1 MTPCPGADPR
11 SAAGRTRRRVNVTPL
26 AVHSPGAVR
35 DALRSHGWEDG
46 LARASAGG
54 IHPLAFH
61 LTGLDQG
68 TLEALVRFGGG
79 LGLEV
84 VTGDD
89 WAIVAGSRSRMSAFA
104 RPWTAPEPLLEVAAP
119 GRARDAGRSRV
130 RRGAPPVDP
139 FRSTGP
145 ILVGILNVTPD
156 SFSDGGRFT
165 GADAALA
172 HADALLR
179 DGATVIDVGGES
191 TRPGRT
197 ELVSTEEELRRVR
210 ARGRGAG
217 AGAPRSPR
225 IDRYREGGGGQARRS
240 SEGAAIVNDVTA
252 FRFDPAMAG
261 VVAAAGAGAILMHS
275 RGGLLE
281 IASYQHADYGGDVVG
296 GVLAELRETLSAA
309 DRRRESRRTRSC
321 STPGFGFSK
330 TVEQSVALFD
340 QLAALQAL
348 GRPLLVGPSRKR
360 FLGAITGLPVEDRDR
375 ATAAACALAWE
386 RGARLFR
393 VHAVA
398 AAREALAV
406 AQALERLRRA

>member
-1 MTPCPGADPR
+1 M
-11 SAAGRTRRRVNVTPL
+11 NVTPL
-26 AVHSPGAVR
+26 ALHSPGAVR

-61 LTGLDQG
+61 LTGLKTD

-89 WAIVAGSRSRMSAFA
+89 WAIVAGSRSRLSAFA
-104 RPWTAPEPLLEVAAP
+104 RPWTAPEPLSDVALQVGLAMP
-119 GRARDAGRSRV
+119 ADPPPIWQTA
-130 RRGAPPVDP
+130 RGAIPLDHPV
-139 FRSTGP
+139 
-145 ILVGILNVTPD
+145 ILGVLNVTPD

-172 HADALLR
+172 HADALRR
-179 DGATVIDVGGES
+179 DGATVVDVGGES
-191 TRPGRT
+191 TRPGRAET
-197 ELVSTEEELRRVR
+197 VPVGEELQRVVPVVEAL
-210 ARGRGAG
+210 AREH
-217 AGAPRSPR
+217 PDLMISV
-225 IDRYREGGGGQARRS
+225 DTVK
-240 SEGAAIVNDVTA
+240 SEVAEAALAAGAAIVNDVTA
-252 FRFDPAMAG
+252 FRHDPAIAAVAAKSGAG
-261 VVAAAGAGAILMHS
+261 VILMHS

-281 IASYQHADYGGDVVG
+281 IASYDRADYGGDVVG
-296 GVLAELRETLSAA
+296 GVLAELRASLATATDAGVAQEAIVL
-309 DRRRESRRTRSC
+309 D
-321 STPGFGFSK
+321 PGFGFSK

-340 QLAALQAL
+340 QLSALQSL
-348 GRPLLVGPSRKR
+348 GRPLAIGPSRKR

-386 RGARLFR
+386 RGARVFR

-398 AAREALAV
+398 AAREALAI
-406 AQALERLRRA
+406 AEALEASARA

>member
-1 MTPCPGADPR
+1 
-11 SAAGRTRRRVNVTPL
+11 VNVTPL
-26 AVHSPGAVR
+26 ALHSPGAVR
-35 DALRSHGWEDG
+35 EALRSHGWEDG

-54 IHPLAFH
+54 ILPLAFH

-68 TLEALVRFGGG
+68 ALEALVRFSGG

-104 RPWTAPEPLLEVAAP
+104 RPWTAPERLTEVALQVGLAMPADP
-119 GRARDAGRSRV
+119 GPAWQTARR
-130 RRGAPPVDP
+130 PVPLD
-139 FRSTGP
+139 RP
-145 ILVGILNVTPD
+145 IVIGILNVTPD

-172 HADALLR
+172 HAEALLR
-179 DGATVIDVGGES
+179 DGASIIDVGGES

-197 ELVSTEEELRRVR
+197 EVVSTEAELRRVEPVVEGLVR
-210 ARGRGAG
+210 AH
-217 AGAPRSPR
+217 PDLLVS
-225 IDRYREGGGGQARRS
+225 IDTVKAAVARAALDR
-240 SEGAAIVNDVTA
+240 GAAIVNDVTA

-261 VVAAAGAGAILMHS
+261 IVAGAGAGAILMHS

-281 IASYQHADYGGDVVG
+281 IASYEHADYGGDVVG
-296 GVLAELRETLSAA
+296 GVLAELREALSAA
-309 DRRRESRRTRSC
+309 TGAGVAPDAIVLD
-321 STPGFGFSK
+321 PGLGFSK

-340 QLAALQAL
+340 QLPALQAL

-360 FLGAITGLPVEDRDR
+360 FLGAVTGLPVEDRDR

-398 AAREALAV
+398 AAREALAL
-406 AQALERLRRA
+406 AQALDPSSHS

>member
-1 MTPCPGADPR
+1 M
-11 SAAGRTRRRVNVTPL
+11 NVTPL
-26 AVHSPGAVR
+26 ALHSPGAVR
-35 DALRSHGWEDG
+35 EALRSHGWEDG

-68 TLEALVRFGGG
+68 ALEALVRFGGG

-84 VTGDD
+84 VTGGD
-89 WAIVAGSRSRMSAFA
+89 WAIVAGSRSRLSAFA
-104 RPWTAPEPLLEVAAP
+104 RPWTAPELLMDVALQVGLAMPSDP
-119 GRARDAGRSRV
+119 GPAWRTAR
-130 RRGAPPVDP
+130 
-139 FRSTGP
+139 GP
-145 ILVGILNVTPD
+145 IPLDQPIVVGILNVTPD

-172 HADALLR
+172 HAESLLR
-179 DGATVIDVGGES
+179 DGATVVDVGGES

-197 ELVSTEEELRRVR
+197 EVVSTEEELRRVVPVVEALVR
-210 ARGRGAG
+210 AHPDLPISVDTVKSAV
-217 AGAPRSPR
+217 ANAAL
-225 IDRYREGGGGQARRS
+225 DR
-240 SEGAAIVNDVTA
+240 GAAILNDVTA

-261 VVAAAGAGAILMHS
+261 VAAKAGAGAILMHS

-281 IASYQHADYGGDVVG
+281 IAAYDHADYGGDVVG
-296 GVLAELRETLSAA
+296 GVLAELREALSAA
-309 DRRRESRRTRSC
+309 TGAGVAPDAIVLD
-321 STPGFGFSK
+321 PGFGFSK
-330 TVEQSVALFD
+330 TVEQSVVLFD
-340 QLAALQAL
+340 QLSALQAL

-398 AAREALAV
+398 AAREALAI
-406 AQALERLRRA
+406 AHALDFSSHP